1 MCTRLV
7 VIVMIV
13 VEEVCKKI
21 VEESDRIACFYR

>member
-21 VEESDRIACFYR
+21 VEESDRIARFYR